1 MVHYSFPLPRPVEF
15 RRQSAEVPFTKKPA
29 QTGHYRNTAQPE
41 LITIDSPDLPFKT
54 VPAILDYALKRYPNN
69 YRWLGHLP
77 VTKPATKESPVE
89 YASEYKWITYA
100 EGAKRRKDIGSGI
113 ELLYEAGLV
122 GKNDQGLET
131 VGIWTKNC
139 PEWQLVDNALM
150 CFGRCSVAL
159 YDTLGPDAVEYVIN
173 HAGLQLAF
181 VSQNH
186 LEALV
191 SLGREKCPCLKVLVC
206 VDDPHPTSL
215 GSFEKWGNEKGI
227 KIMSLVSLEKLGRE
241 NPREF
246 RYPKPEAVA
255 TISYTSGTTGRP
267 KGVVITHANMVTSIY
282 AWLVGACGDAPN
294 NALVLSVL
302 PLAHVFERGM
312 ELTGVA
318 QGFAIGFSTGDPLRL
333 LEDARLLK
341 PWIMTAVPRI
351 LNRLYMALQPAYTDP
366 GFKGRLFRRAVTEKL
381 ANLHKTGSVTHPFWD
396 RLVFR
401 KVQALLGG
409 QLHLVPN
416 GAAPMSGEVLD
427 FLKVVFGSEMPQ
439 GYGMT
444 ESTGAAISSYE
455 LDPLPGGCI
464 GRPVGV
470 NEIKLVDVPEMGYR
484 ATDVP
489 NPRGEICLRGANVTS
504 GYYRGT
510 CLSPPSGT
518 LPGANAPTDEA
529 TTRAA
534 IDADG
539 WLHSG
544 DIGTIDGYGRVRI
557 IDRVKNIVKLAQGE
571 YVALEK
577 VEAAYAVLP
586 LVQQLFVHGEGTQ
599 SYTVGVLVPDPAAF
613 AALASGV
620 LGREVQATDAEG
632 LAKAAADERVV
643 SAIMAVLNR
652 QAEQERLKGFERV
665 KRVHVAM
672 EPFSIENGILTA
684 TFKVKRMAA
693 LERYRKQID
702 ELYALG
708 EPAKAAKAPAIAGPK
723 L

>member
-1 MVHYSFPLPRPVEF
+1 MVHHSFPLPRPVDY

-29 QTGHYRNTAQPE
+29 QTGHYRNTAHPE

-77 VTKPATKESPVE
+77 ITKPATKKSPAE
-89 YASEYKWITYA
+89 FASEYKWITYA

-113 ELLYEAGLV
+113 ELLYEVGLV
-122 GKNDQGLET
+122 GKNDEGLET

-173 HAGLQLAF
+173 HSGLQLAF

-246 RYPKPEAVA
+246 RYPKSEAVA

-267 KGVVITHANMVTSIY
+267 KGVVVTHANMVTSVY
-282 AWLVGACGDAPN
+282 SWLIGACGDTPN
-294 NALVLSVL
+294 NAILFSVL

-312 ELTGVA
+312 EQTSVGF
-318 QGFAIGFSTGDPLRL
+318 GFAIGFSTGDPLRL

-341 PWIMTAVPRI
+341 PWIMNAVPRI

-366 GFKGRLFRRAVTEKL
+366 GFKGRLFRRAVAEKL
-381 ANLHKTGSVTHPFWD
+381 ANLYKTGSVTHPFWD

-409 QLHLVPN
+409 QLHFVNN
-416 GAAPMSGEVLD
+416 GAAPMSGEALD
-427 FLKVVFGSEMPQ
+427 FLKVVFGSNMQQ

-444 ESTGAAISSYE
+444 ECTGAAVSSYE
-455 LDPLPGGCI
+455 WEPLPGGCV
-464 GRPVGV
+464 GRPLVV

-484 ATDVP
+484 ASDMP
-489 NPRGEICLRGANVTS
+489 NPRGEVCLRGANITPC
-504 GYYRGT
+504 YYR
-510 CLSPPSGT
+510 
-518 LPGANAPTDEA
+518 DEA
-529 TTRAA
+529 TTRAT

-544 DIGTIDGYGRVRI
+544 DIGTFDGYGRLRI

-620 LGREVQATDAEG
+620 LGREVRATDTEG

-643 SAIMAVLNR
+643 SAVMAVLDR
-652 QAEQERLKGFERV
+652 QAEQARLTGFERI

-672 EPFSIENGILTA
+672 EPFSIDNGILTA
-684 TFKVKRMAA
+684 TFKVRRMAA
-693 LERYRKQID
+693 LQRYRTEID
-702 ELYALG
+702 GLYALG
-708 EPAKAAKAPAIAGPK
+708 EPAKTAKAPVVVAEAK